1 MQLQPKYIIDSQN
14 RKVGVQLDI
23 KTYDKIVE
31 TLENHALFKLME
43 MNQDEEK
50 FSIDEAKKY
59 YQSLKQQ

>member
-23 KTYDKIVE
+23 KTYDKIVK
-31 TLENHALFKLME
+31 TLENHALFKFME